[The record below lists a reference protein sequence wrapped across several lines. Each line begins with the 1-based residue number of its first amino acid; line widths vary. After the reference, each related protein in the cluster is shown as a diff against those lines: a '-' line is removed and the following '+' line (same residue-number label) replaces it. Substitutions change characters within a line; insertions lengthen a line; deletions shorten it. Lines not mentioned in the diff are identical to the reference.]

1 VPPTPPPPPFLDDEP
16 PPWLARGL
24 ATSALVIA
32 SVALVAAIVI
42 RVPETVSGPFM
53 LVPARGADPVRA
65 PHEGV
70 VVRVTS
76 TEATPVRRGD
86 TLFVLAS
93 EPAADRVAER
103 EGLEATVAQ
112 AAASRRD
119 LLTQLESVR
128 NADAGER
135 DRLEARLGTL
145 TRSIAAKNEQLRI
158 ARDLASRAREGVA
171 RRVTTEA
178 ELDNLELNVSRLED
192 EIAIAEGAL
201 ADARAARERLGFDA
215 ALREADGRERVR
227 RLDLELRQAAVRLE
241 ALRATGSAAE
251 GLVALSPCAG
261 TLVRLRVRAAGA
273 FVDQG
278 DALADIACTADSLV
292 VEMDVPA
299 SGIGRVRAGQDVR
312 LLYDAFPYQRYGV
325 RYATVTWVGA
335 AGGTAAVGDSTGFRA
350 RAIPE
355 DTTIRVDGAD
365 RPLVPGMG
373 GTARVVVERRRL
385 ITYAFAPLIQ
395 LRDAVSDRPRHTRER

>member
-1 VPPTPPPPPFLDDEP
+1 MPPKAPPPPFLDDEP
-16 PPWLARGL
+16 PPWLARAL

-32 SVALVAAIVI
+32 SVAVVAAILVT
-42 RVPETVSGPFM
+42 VPETVTGTFM

-70 VVRVTS
+70 VVRVAS

-93 EPAADRVAER
+93 EPAFDRGADR

-112 AAASRRD
+112 AAVSRRD
-119 LLTQLESVR
+119 LLTQLEAVR

-135 DRLEARLGTL
+135 DRLETRLGTL
-145 TRSIAAKNEQLRI
+145 ARSIAAKREQLRI
-158 ARDLASRAREGVA
+158 ARDLESRAREGVA
-171 RRVTTEA
+171 SGVTSEV
-178 ELDNLELNVSRLED
+178 ELGNLRLSTSRLED
-192 EIAIAEGAL
+192 EIAIAEGAI
-201 ADARAARERLGFDA
+201 ADARAAQGRLRFDA
-215 ALREADGRERVR
+215 ALREADGRDRIR
-227 RLDLELRQAAVRLE
+227 KLDLEIRQAALRLE
-241 ALRATGSAAE
+241 ALRATGTGAM
-251 GLVALSPCAG
+251 GLVALSPCEG

-278 DALADIACTADSLV
+278 DVLADIACTADSLV
-292 VEMDVPA
+292 VEVDVPA

-335 AGGTAAVGDSTGFRA
+335 ASGAAALGDTAGFRA
-350 RAIPE
+350 RAAPE
-355 DTTIRVDGAD
+355 DTAIRVDGAD

-385 ITYAFAPLIQ
+385 IAYAFAPLIQ
-395 LRDAVSDRPRHTRER
+395 LREAVADRKRERPAP

>member
-1 VPPTPPPPPFLDDEP
+1 MPPTPPPPPFLDDEP
-16 PPWLARGL
+16 PPWLARAL

-32 SVALVAAIVI
+32 SVAVVAAIVI
-42 RVPETVSGPFM
+42 KVPETVSGTFM

-65 PHEGV
+65 PHEGM
-70 VVRVTS
+70 VVRVAS
-76 TEATPVRRGD
+76 AEATPVRRGD

-93 EPAADRVAER
+93 EPALDRVADR

-119 LLTQLESVR
+119 LLTQLEAVR

-135 DRLEARLGTL
+135 DRLDVRLVTL
-145 TRSIAAKNEQLRI
+145 QRSIAAKREQLRI
-158 ARDLASRAREGVA
+158 ARELEARARDGVA
-171 RRVTTEA
+171 SRVTTEA
-178 ELDNLELNVSRLED
+178 ELSNLRLGASRLED

-201 ADARAARERLGFDA
+201 ADARAARDRLRFDA
-215 ALREADGRERVR
+215 ALREADGRERLR
-227 RLDLELRQAAVRLE
+227 KLDLEIRQATARLE
-241 ALRATGSAAE
+241 ALRATGPAAD
-251 GLVALSPCAG
+251 GLVALSPCEG

-292 VEMDVPA
+292 VEVDVPA

-335 AGGTAAVGDSTGFRA
+335 ASGTTAVGDSAGFRA

-355 DTTIRVDGAD
+355 DRAIRVDGAD

-373 GTARVVVERRRL
+373 GIARVVVERRRL
-385 ITYAFAPLIQ
+385 ITYAFAPLVQ
-395 LRDAVSDRPRHTRER
+395 LREAVSDRKRPRPAT